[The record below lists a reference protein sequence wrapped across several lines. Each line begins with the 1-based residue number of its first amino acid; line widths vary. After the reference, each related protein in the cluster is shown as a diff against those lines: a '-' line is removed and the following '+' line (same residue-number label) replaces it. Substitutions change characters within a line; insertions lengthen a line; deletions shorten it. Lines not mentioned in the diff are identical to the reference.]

1 VCLIAKYTER
11 PVELHVAAVKRVL
24 RYLKGTT
31 NYGLWYEKGKG
42 DELIGWSNSNYVG
55 ELDDR
60 RSTSRYLP

>member
-1 VCLIAKYTER
+1 
-11 PVELHVAAVKRVL
+11 VAAVKRVL

-31 NYGLWYEKGKG
+31 DYGLWYEKGKG